1 MDKLLGNEK
10 KNYSLLQEYIKLN
23 KKFPNYTE
31 VYKGVQLGVWFVDC
45 VLENKKWINVYI
57 NKLLEGSSNTFNEIK
72 WECYYQVVIIQFLN
86 IGNKSTLTIA
96 ERKDGSKW
104 VYRGLSITNWLYRQ
118 QYAYNHW
125 RLNYARSE
133 KLKKINNRL
142 LELGAPALIDTFIEN
157 ESVVEENNDN
167 ENITTNTTNTTTTN
181 TTTTTINPK
190 GNDNSY
196 NRQQQEIEL
205 KQNTRTKQIG
215 VVEAKKEEKEKL
227 LSWDDKCLL
236 VQKYLSEN
244 KGELPSKDAYYY
256 GLNVY
261 EWIETQRNRNTQCTI
276 TEEQKQK
283 LAKLGIIGVDNWNI
297 KYNVLKKYIT
307 EYQTLPKNST
317 EYAGLDIGK
326 WWQVQKYSD
335 LSKPRAEKIRA
346 IEGFLNQQELKWER
360 NYKLVQ
366 DYIKQYGVLP
376 SKNTKYANVSIGR
389 WLTNQHELVKE
400 DNLAPDRFEKIKELD
415 TFLTKEQK
423 ADYEN
428 LNLLEEY
435 VRLYGNRPH
444 TGEVYKG
451 VDIGTWFNRQIREAR
466 EKPDIIA
473 RIILLRILD
482 GNTITSDKSKNP
494 EENRWNTYFSKLEEY
509 TNVMNKLPRANTK
522 YDNLYIGRWLV
533 ENKRLYNN
541 KMLPEQNKMKLEGL
555 GVFDSVIVRWERMV
569 SLLDEYMAVSNG
581 KIPDINVRF
590 KGRALGE
597 WFSKQREYITAE
609 KLHPHR
615 KRVLED
621 LGLTPTQLKYN
632 NPPSYSLVWEKDF
645 KVLGDFIARYKR
657 LPKVTEQFKEVNIG
671 NWLSTQIS
679 TYNNKTLNQI
689 RKKQLYQLL
698 SLLDNIS
705 VTKERITKEVIKTWE
720 ENYEILDRYVTKY
733 KCFPIANTLNDP
745 SFDSWVSNQLYR
757 YNTDT
762 MPDETHKLKF
772 KQLLVKANYI
782 KVDLYKGKVIRDVNT
797 LKWDNKCEIAKE
809 FIREFERY
817 PRKIEKYKDNNIGDW
832 FNRNKKE
839 YNQGRLSEERKASFR
854 EVLATLPPE
863 KRQNLVVTKI

>member
-1 MDKLLGNEK
+1 MYKLLGNEK

-31 VYKGVQLGVWFVDC
+31 VYKGVQLGIWFVDC

-57 NKLLEGSSNTFNEIK
+57 NKLLVGSSNTFNEIK

-104 VYRGLSITNWLYRQ
+104 VYRGISITNWLYRQ

-125 RLNYARSE
+125 RLNYDRSE
-133 KLKKINNRL
+133 KLKRINNRL
-142 LELGAPALIDTFIEN
+142 LEFGAPALIDTFIED
-157 ESVVEENNDN
+157 ESVVEKNN
-167 ENITTNTTNTTTTN
+167 ENEDNNTKRN
-181 TTTTTINPK
+181 I
-190 GNDNSY
+190 NSY
-196 NRQQQEIEL
+196 NRQQQELEQ

-256 GLNVY
+256 GFNVY
-261 EWIETQRNRNTQCTI
+261 EWIQIQRNRNAQCTI
-276 TEEQKQK
+276 PEEQKQK
-283 LAKLGIIGVDNWNI
+283 LAKLGIIGVDNWKI

-317 EYAGLDIGK
+317 EYAGVDIGK
-326 WWQVQKYSD
+326 WWQGQKYRD

-376 SKNTKYANVSIGR
+376 SKNTKYATVFIGR
-389 WLTNQHELVKE
+389 WLANQHELAKE

-415 TFLTKEQK
+415 NFLTKEQK
-423 ADYEN
+423 ADYEK

-435 VRLYGNRPH
+435 VRLYGNRPP
-444 TGEVYKG
+444 TGEMYKG
-451 VDIGTWFNRQIREAR
+451 VEIGTWINGQIREVR
-466 EKPDIIA
+466 EKTDIIA
-473 RIILLRILD
+473 RIILLGILD
-482 GNTITSDKSKNP
+482 KNSIARDKSKSLA
-494 EENRWNTYFSKLEEY
+494 ENTWDTYFSKLEEY

-522 YDNLYIGRWLV
+522 YGNLFIGQWLI
-533 ENKRLYNN
+533 ENKGLYKNN
-541 KMLPEQNKMKLEGL
+541 MLPEQNKMKLEEL
-555 GVFDSVIVRWERMV
+555 GVFDNVIDRWESMV
-569 SLLDEYMAVSNG
+569 SLLDEYMAVSEG

-609 KLHPHR
+609 KLHPYR
-615 KRVLED
+615 KQVLES
-621 LGLTPTQLKYN
+621 LGLTHTQLNYN
-632 NPPSYSLVWEKDF
+632 IPPNCSSVWENNF
-645 KVLGDFIARYKR
+645 KILGDFIARYKR
-657 LPKVTEQFKEVNIG
+657 LPKVSEKFKEVNIG
-671 NWLSTQIS
+671 SWLNTRIS
-679 TYNNKTLNQI
+679 RYNNNTLNPLH
-689 RKKQLYQLL
+689 KEQLYQLL

-745 SFDSWVSNQLYR
+745 SFDFWVSNQLYL

-762 MPDETHKLKF
+762 MPDEKHRLKF

-782 KVDLYKGKVIRDVNT
+782 KVDLNKGKVIRDINT

-817 PRKIEKYKDNNIGDW
+817 PRKVEKYKDNNIGDW

-839 YNQGRLSEERKASFR
+839 YNQGRLTEERKASFR